1 MALTNAQYDSL
12 MREYNNKQMR
22 NHQIVIQRE
31 EELYRAVP
39 ELSQLDDDVSR
50 LSVES
55 IDRLL
60 NGDAAG
66 SATLKEKLGD
76 IRKQRESLIQEHG
89 YPLDYLTPPYDC
101 PLCQDTGFVDGKRCH
116 CFVQASI
123 DLVYSQSHLDDILD
137 QENFDVFSFDY
148 YSKNIVDAKSGRS
161 SLDFAKD
168 AYETAQNFVQNFST
182 EGGNLLLYGD
192 TGTGKTFLSNCIA
205 KSLLDQGHSVIY
217 FTAFQF
223 FDIFEKDVF
232 QKDED
237 AMEAHEQIFQC
248 DLLIID
254 DLGTEFSNSF
264 TTSQLFL
271 CLNERLL
278 RGKSTVISTNLSMKQ
293 LREIYSERTSSRI
306 FSNYQP
312 CKLFGDD
319 IRIKKKI
326 SNKS

>member
-76 IRKQRESLIQEHG
+76 IRKQREILIQEHG